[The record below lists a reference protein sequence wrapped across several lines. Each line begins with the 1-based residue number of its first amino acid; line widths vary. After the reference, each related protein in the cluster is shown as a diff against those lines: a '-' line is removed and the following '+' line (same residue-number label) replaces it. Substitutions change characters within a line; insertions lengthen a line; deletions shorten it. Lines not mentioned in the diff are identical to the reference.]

1 MSTAELKEELQ
12 KAINSI
18 PENAPEGLL
27 HEVLVHIHD
36 VNAKI
41 TEKAKRAK
49 FVQDIIA
56 EDEEVFRKLAQ

>member
-18 PENAPEGLL
+18 PENAPESLL
-27 HEVLVHIHD
+27 NEVLIHIHD

-41 TEKAKRAK
+41 TEKAKRAE